1 MHSSAGMIY
10 GEPRAESAFVEKF
23 GSDVPGMPLA
33 FVVFLRPRPF
43 VPKRIALLVAAI
55 DVMFTEQLTALVPD
69 EAAVPAATYF
79 SVEPLAQ

>member
-23 GSDVPGMPLA
+23 ESDVPGMPLA

-43 VPKRIALLVAAI
+43 VPKRIASLVTAI
-55 DVMFTEQLTALVPD
+55 DVMFTEQFTALVPD
-69 EAAVPAATYF
+69 EAFVPDAAYF

>member
-23 GSDVPGMPLA
+23 ESDVPGMPLA

-43 VPKRIALLVAAI
+43 VPKRIASLVAAM
-55 DVMFTEQLTALVPD
+55 DVMFAEQFTALVPD
-69 EAAVPAATYF
+69 EAGVPAGAYF
-79 SVEPLAQ
+79 SVESLAQ